1 MPLGGDIILASD
13 WADLVVP
20 PPRAMYEP
28 TNQNALTNA
37 GQSAGSPV
45 CGVAFTAPPS
55 GRVLVHVSAQLIQT
69 AGTGSPYTYAGGF
82 VRAGAT
88 LATGATVHDPSVG
101 EPMGRVSCGG
111 ATLSA
116 GVGAG
121 ASTIHEGLTPG
132 SPYNVVVVT
141 WVQGGTGGT
150 YTVIT
155 RGVLAV
161 PLPFTT

>member
-13 WADLVVP
+13 WANLVVP
-20 PPRAMYEP
+20 PPRMMYDP
-28 TNQNALTNA
+28 TNLTGQTNP

-55 GRVLVHVSAQLIQT
+55 GRVLVHTMAQLIQT
-69 AGTGSPYTYAGGF
+69 GGTGSPYTYAGGF

-88 LATGATVHDPSVG
+88 LATGANVHDPSIG

-111 ATLSA
+111 GTLSA

-121 ASTIHEGLTPG
+121 ASIIHEGLTPG
-132 SPYNVVVVT
+132 APYNVVVVT
-141 WVQGGTGGT
+141 WVSGGTGGN
-150 YTVIT
+150 YTVIA
-155 RGVLAV
+155 RGILAV